1 VPLLLSIWCSQWI
14 AAVRGAAGALSWRS
28 VCPQPFV
35 SVQRLFTREM
45 TEVRR
50 GENEAEP
57 NVKLLQ
63 NFTRR
68 CEAGRWPGKEP
79 RGFGQHE
86 NKVSAFAP
94 AKPSAENRGEGSGR
108 AQSAPLARDPRAL
121 GICTIRIAHRVRPR
135 DPPCFVRGMP
145 SCINLDC

>member
-1 VPLLLSIWCSQWI
+1 MPLLLSIWCSQCI

-68 CEAGRWPGKEP
+68 CEAGRWPGRSPAALASTRTRFLPLHLRNPAQRTEGKGAEEP
-79 RGFGQHE
+79 
-86 NKVSAFAP
+86 
-94 AKPSAENRGEGSGR
+94 
-108 AQSAPLARDPRAL
+108 
-121 GICTIRIAHRVRPR
+121 
-135 DPPCFVRGMP
+135 
-145 SCINLDC
+145 NLLHWQEIPEL

>member
-1 VPLLLSIWCSQWI
+1 
-14 AAVRGAAGALSWRS
+14 
-28 VCPQPFV
+28 
-35 SVQRLFTREM
+35 M

-79 RGFGQHE
+79 RGFGQHK

-94 AKPSAENRGEGSGR
+94 AKPSTENRGEGSGR
-108 AQSAPLARDPRAL
+108 A
-121 GICTIRIAHRVRPR
+121 
-135 DPPCFVRGMP
+135 
-145 SCINLDC
+145 